1 MRMSLQTKP
10 LVVKEISSLS
20 LGYASAL
27 EEIPLPTLGL
37 VCKDTIPSKEIL
49 EKYHV

>member
-1 MRMSLQTKP
+1 MSLQTKP

-37 VCKDTIPSKEIL
+37 VCKDTIPISKEIL